1 MNYSAQALNSLKP
14 SQILFLEGLQKA
26 ELHAHLNGSIPI
38 SCLEQLAKSYKP
50 QGNIG
55 SADVATSIRNLAN
68 GVQLNEIDDFFKL
81 FPAIYA
87 LTSDVHNLGIAARAV
102 LNEFLELRPSAS
114 GIKGAPPVAQCDY
127 LELRSTP
134 RVTSQMTRLEY
145 VQTVLDEVEKFPADK
160 AAFIVS
166 VDRRMSRAEADEVVD
181 IAIKMKKE
189 GRRVV
194 GVDLGGSPSAN
205 DITVFG
211 PPLTRAREAGLGL
224 TLHIA
229 ETSRNSSED
238 TMSLLELLPAG
249 FKGRVGHAT
258 FLDPAAQLIVLNR
271 RLPIE
276 ICLSSNLLAKT
287 VLTIDV
293 HHVNDY
299 MIIGHPIAIS
309 TDDILPFK
317 TSLLAEYAL
326 LMATPYGLGLEEDE
340 VRKIAAGGWESRFSK
355 I

>member
-1 MNYSAQALNSLKP
+1 QALNSLTP
-14 SQILFLEGLQKA
+14 PQILFLEGLPKA

-38 SCLEQLAKSYKP
+38 SCLEQLAKNYKP
-50 QGNIG
+50 QGDIG
-55 SADVATSIRNLAN
+55 SADVAVSIQNLAN

-87 LTSDVHNLGIAARAV
+87 LTSDVHSLGIAARAV
-102 LNEFLELRPSAS
+102 LNEFLKPRPSAS
-114 GIKGAPPVAQCDY
+114 GIEGAPAVAQCGY

-134 RVTSQMTRLEY
+134 RATPQMTRLEY
-145 VQTVLDEVEKFPADK
+145 VQTVLNEVEKFPTDK
-160 AAFIVS
+160 AAFILS
-166 VDRRMSRAEADEVVD
+166 VDRRMARVEADEVVD
-181 IAIKMKKE
+181 IAIQMKNE

-194 GVDLGGSPSAN
+194 GVDLCGSPLAN

-229 ETSRNSSED
+229 ETAQNSSED
-238 TMSLLELLPAG
+238 TMSLLELVPAG
-249 FKGRVGHAT
+249 SKGRLGHAT

-271 RLPIE
+271 KLPIE

-287 VLTIDV
+287 VSTIDA

-299 MIIGHPIAIS
+299 MVIGHPMAIS

-326 LMATPYGLGLEEDE
+326 LMAPTPLGLRLEEDE
-340 VRKIAAGGWESRFSK
+340 VQKIAAGGWESRFSN